1 MVLAFFFFSWVPTQT
16 QLPHIQM
23 LLNLAAPSAA
33 FPVDLMTMILP
44 VSSCVVCVVGEEMV
58 LPLEAELEAVP
69 EVLPLEAVAS
79 AVELQGWHWLPVEH
93 E

>member
-1 MVLAFFFFSWVPTQT
+1 
-16 QLPHIQM
+16 
-23 LLNLAAPSAA
+23 
-33 FPVDLMTMILP
+33 MILP